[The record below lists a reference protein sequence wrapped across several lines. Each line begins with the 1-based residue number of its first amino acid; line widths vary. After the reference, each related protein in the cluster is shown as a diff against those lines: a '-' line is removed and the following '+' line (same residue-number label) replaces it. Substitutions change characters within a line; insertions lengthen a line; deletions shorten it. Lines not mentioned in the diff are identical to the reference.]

1 MVISTIK
8 WVLLRVLG
16 CIILAII
23 FMIHN
28 EKGVIK
34 MDKNYIYVVSDSLG
48 DTAEKVA
55 IATAEQFKDV
65 NYEIVK
71 FPYVTQMDQIENVIE
86 SANGKNAIVI
96 FTLVIEKLRDR
107 LIDLC
112 EENAILYNDI
122 MAPVL
127 KDLATLFDSDP
138 ILKPGIIHQLDKEY
152 FDRVAAVEFA
162 VKYDDGKDV
171 RGIKKADIVILGISR
186 TSKTPLSMYMAH
198 KNIKVANVPLVP
210 EVDVPKEIFKL
221 DPNKVIGLINTPE
234 KLNEIRIE
242 RLKAL
247 GLKNNAKYANMD
259 RIIEELDYAH
269 KIYNKIGCKIIDVSN
284 KAVEETANII
294 IDSVKSNKK

>member
-1 MVISTIK
+1 VGIIK
-8 WVLLRVLG
+8 YIKACVPTRL
-16 CIILAII
+16 
-23 FMIHN
+23 FNIHI

-55 IATAEQFKDV
+55 IATAEQFEDIE
-65 NYEIVK
+65 YEIVK
-71 FPYVTQMDQIENVIE
+71 FPYVTQMDQIDNVID

-96 FTLVIEKLRDR
+96 FTLVIEKLRDH

-127 KDLATLFDSDP
+127 NDLATLFDADP

-162 VKYDDGKDV
+162 VKYDDGKDI
-171 RGIKKADIVILGISR
+171 RGIKKADIVIIGISR

-210 EVDVPKEIFKL
+210 EVDVPKEIFKI
-221 DPNKVIGLINTPE
+221 DPSKIIGLINTPE

-247 GLKNNAKYANMD
+247 GLKNNAKYADMD
-259 RIIEELDYAH
+259 RIMEELKYAH
-269 KIYNKIGCKIIDVSN
+269 KIYSKIGCKVIDVSN

-294 IDSVKSNKK
+294 IDSVKNIKEND

>member
-1 MVISTIK
+1 
-8 WVLLRVLG
+8 
-16 CIILAII
+16 
-23 FMIHN
+23 
-28 EKGVIK
+28 

-55 IATAEQFKDV
+55 IATAEQFKSV
-65 NYEIVK
+65 EYEIVK
-71 FPYVTQMDQIENVIE
+71 FPYVTQLDQIDNVIE
-86 SANGKNAIVI
+86 SANGKNAIII
-96 FTLVIEKLRDR
+96 FTLVIEKLRDH
-107 LIDLC
+107 LMDLC
-112 EENAILYNDI
+112 EENAILCNDI

-127 KDLATLFDSDP
+127 KDLSILFDSDP
-138 ILKPGIIHQLDKEY
+138 MLKPGIIHQLDKEY

-198 KNIKVANVPLVP
+198 KNLKVANVPLVP

-221 DPNKVIGLINTPE
+221 DPNRVIGLINTPE

-247 GLKNNAKYANMD
+247 GLKNNAKYADMD
-259 RIIEELDYAH
+259 RIMEELAYAH

-294 IDSVKSNKK
+294 IDSIKDTEK

>member
-1 MVISTIK
+1 
-8 WVLLRVLG
+8 
-16 CIILAII
+16 
-23 FMIHN
+23 
-28 EKGVIK
+28 

-65 NYEIVK
+65 EYEIVK
-71 FPYVTQMDQIENVIE
+71 FPYVTQMDQIDNVID

-127 KDLATLFDSDP
+127 KDLSTLFDSDP

-294 IDSVKSNKK
+294 IDSVKKNKK

>member
-1 MVISTIK
+1 
-8 WVLLRVLG
+8 
-16 CIILAII
+16 
-23 FMIHN
+23 
-28 EKGVIK
+28 

-65 NYEIVK
+65 EYEIVK
-71 FPYVTQMDQIENVIE
+71 FPYVTQMDQIDNVID

-112 EENAILYNDI
+112 EENAILHNDI

-210 EVDVPKEIFKL
+210 EVPVPDELFEIPAKRI
-221 DPNKVIGLINTPE
+221 VGLITEPE
-234 KLNEIRIE
+234 KLNAIRLE
-242 RLKAL
+242 RLKSM
-247 GLKNNAKYANMD
+247 GLSNGAIYADMN
-259 RIIEELDYAH
+259 RIMEELEYAE
-269 KIYNKIGCKIIDVSN
+269 KLMKKIGCPFINVSN
-284 KAVEETANII
+284 KAIEESANTII
-294 IDSVKSNKK
+294 QIMKENNIY